1 MKIVL
6 DFVSGKI
13 DPEEFKSIWYNNP
26 EIGLWLDNLIDLHTE
41 PQVDWLNLP
50 YHEFRLAIH
59 KHYNGSVLKYIN
71 ASETFRSSC
80 RNLPKWL
87 DIGWQFH
94 PIAAV
99 VVVAFPGVIPT
110 TYYDEEQTFYN
121 AVISDNIG
129 GQEVD
134 GLIAGILSQFPR
146 TLGKTKRK
154 KEARAAIKKAFHIEE
169 RRYPQWAQE
178 AEWPMGERSPMAF
191 VSQKRDGDLIQF
203 VFRDVDTN
211 QTRVIEQL
219 Y

>member
-1 MKIVL
+1 MQVVI

-13 DPEEFKSIWYNNP
+13 SSDEFRSIWYNDSA
-26 EIGLWLDNLIDLHTE
+26 IGLWLDNLIDLQTE
-41 PQVDWLNLP
+41 PKPEWRSLP
-50 YHEFRLAIH
+50 YHEFRMAIH
-59 KHYNGSVLKYIN
+59 KHYNGSVLQFIN
-71 ASETFRSSC
+71 ASETFRS
-80 RNLPKWL
+80 RQHNRPQWL
-87 DIGWQFH
+87 DIGWEFH

-99 VVVAFPGVIPT
+99 ITAAFPDVVPT
-110 TYYDEEQTFYN
+110 SYYDEEQTFYN
-121 AVISDNIG
+121 AVVGDNIG

-134 GLIAGILSQFPR
+134 GLIADILSQFPR

-169 RRYPQWAQE
+169 RRYPRWAQE

-191 VSQKRDGDLIQF
+191 VSQTRNGDLIQF

-211 QTRVIEQL
+211 QTRVIGQL